1 MEDIVGLGEVMNFG
15 DVVNRNQEIMDKITL
30 FKGKTIDGHTAGMPE
45 GMLDSYVSAGINNDH
60 ECYDEKGMLAR
71 YEKGM
76 NIYIREG
83 SAAHNAKA
91 LLTVVKNANLNTDK
105 FAFCTDDMHLST
117 IAAVGHISNIV
128 RIALNMGFSWV
139 DVAKMSSLNPSKFYN
154 LVGRGDIKEGNI
166 ADVVVIAED
175 ASKVHYVY
183 KNGKLV
189 AREGELLEAGKAN
202 KVLEQYNNTVKFKDL
217 TAADFAL
224 PENLRNVALG
234 LVDGQL
240 LTLRLELIGEEWKNL
255 TRLATIER
263 YGKNGNIAVCAMDGY
278 GIKDG
283 AVATSVSHDSHNVVC
298 AGDNEE
304 DMAIA
309 CNRLK
314 EIGGGY
320 VIASKGK
327 IVGEVPL
334 KAFGLMSVE
343 NAETTASLISNL
355 EAEAHKLG
363 VNPNIDPFTTLSF
376 IALPVIPKL
385 RLLDTGLYDTE
396 TGFVKYTN
404 N

>member
-1 MEDIVGLGEVMNFG
+1 
-15 DVVNRNQEIMDKITL
+15 
-30 FKGKTIDGHTAGMPE
+30 MPE
-45 GMLDSYVSAGINNDH
+45 GMLDSYVSAGISNDH

-91 LLTVVKNANLNTDK
+91 LLTVVKNVNLNTDK

-139 DVAKMSSLNPSKFYN
+139 DVAKMSSLNPSKYYN
-154 LVGRGDIKEGNI
+154 LVGRGDIKEGYI